1 MKKVLFCLPGK
12 HYSGNFLKCW
22 TNLLAAC
29 LQKGIVAHISQHH
42 SPVVYFVRNMC
53 LGGDYS
59 YGVKQEPFQGKLEYD
74 YIMWIDSDILFTP
87 ENFFSLLEH
96 DKDIVSGLY
105 MMADNKHY
113 AASENWSDD
122 KKIQNGEFDFVT
134 RETLAE
140 KEGLFKVAYAG
151 LGWMLVKKGVF
162 ESLEYPWFRP
172 MWTEITDGDKTIR
185 DFASED
191 ATFCKAVTEKGFD
204 VWVDPKV
211 VVGHEKTL
219 IL

>member
-1 MKKVLFCLPGK
+1 
-12 HYSGNFLKCW
+12 
-22 TNLLAAC
+22 
-29 LQKGIVAHISQHH
+29 
-42 SPVVYFVRNMC
+42 MC

-59 YGVKQEPFQGKLEYD
+59 YGVKQEPFQGKLDYD

-105 MMADNKHY
+105 MMADNQHY
-113 AASENWSDD
+113 AVSENWSDD
-122 KKIQNGEFDFVT
+122 KKIQNGDFDFVT
-134 RETLAE
+134 REKLAE
-140 KEGLFKVAYAG
+140 KDGLFKVAYSG

-172 MWTEITDGDKTIR
+172 MWTEITDGDKIIK

-191 ATFCKAVTEKGFD
+191 ATFCKMVAEKGFD

-211 VVGHEKTL
+211 VVGHEKKM
-219 IL
+219 II

>member
-1 MKKVLFCLPGK
+1 MKIVLFCLPGK
-12 HYSGNFLKCW
+12 EYSGNFLKCW
-22 TNLLAAC
+22 TNLLVAC
-29 LQKGIVAHISQHH
+29 LRKGIVAHVSQHH

-59 YGVKQEPFQGKLEYD
+59 YGVKQEPFQGKLDYD

-105 MMADNKHY
+105 MMADNQHY
-113 AASENWSDD
+113 AVSENWSDD
-122 KKIQNGEFDFVT
+122 KKIQNGDFDFVT
-134 RETLAE
+134 REKLAE
-140 KEGLFKVAYAG
+140 KDGLFKVAYSG

-172 MWTEITDGDKTIR
+172 MWTEITDGDKIIK
-185 DFASED
+185 DFAGED
-191 ATFCKAVTEKGFD
+191 ATFCKMVAEKGFD

-211 VVGHEKTL
+211 VVGHEKKM
-219 IL
+219 II